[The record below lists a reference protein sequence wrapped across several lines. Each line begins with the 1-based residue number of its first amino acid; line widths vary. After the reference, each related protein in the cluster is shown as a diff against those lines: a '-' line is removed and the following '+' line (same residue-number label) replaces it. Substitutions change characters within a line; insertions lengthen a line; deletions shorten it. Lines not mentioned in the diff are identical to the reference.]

1 MIRRPPRS
9 TLFPYT
15 TLFRSVAWKV
25 FGDAEFISRINKI
38 YSFDK
43 SSQHFGRLRIAAQQ
57 IGHEHSR
64 LARQAPGHDSRL
76 AAGSN
81 VRLARQRSEE
91 RRVGKECRSRWSPY
105 H

>member
-1 MIRRPPRS
+1 MTNIS
-9 TLFPYT
+9 NITLFIA
-15 TLFRSVAWKV
+15 LFLLSVAWKV

-81 VRLARQRSEE
+81 VRLARQAQ
-91 RRVGKECRSRWSPY
+91 C
-105 H
+105 